1 MFGGGIILLKRVIEF
16 FRVLGEL
23 RYLIPVMRYKFPD
36 PDDPASLAHT
46 FQDTTNRFA
55 ERPFL
60 YFEDEMWTYADTNKA
75 ANILATYLTSTGVKH
90 GDRIVLFM
98 ENRPSFVISLLA
110 LNKIGA
116 IAVLINTSLTGDPLI
131 HCINSSD
138 SIKCIVGAEQAD
150 ALEDVLDQ
158 INITKQ
164 EDFLW
169 SKDTDQYSL
178 PDWAIDLQAQLD
190 NSNDK
195 NLDETNSVKAK
206 DVACYIFT
214 SGTTG
219 VPKAAICPNQKL
231 IAASINI
238 KMAGY
243 RINEKDCMHNS
254 LPLYH
259 STGLMLGLCA
269 VVQAG
274 ASTFIKRKFSATS
287 FWDEVQKYNTT
298 ALVYIGELCRYLAN
312 SEPRQAEQNNPLK
325 VMVGNGLRP
334 DVWDT
339 FKDRFQVNRIVEIYG
354 ASEGNALFMNLLNK
368 NKTIGMTNADVAL
381 IEYDVAE
388 DEVLKTDDG
397 FCKRILNHDPGLLI
411 VRIGPNAVFNGY
423 TDAQATEKKILR
435 NVFDEGDAWFN
446 TGDLIKTVDVGYSL
460 GKTHYQFVD
469 RIGDTF
475 RWKSENVSTN
485 EVGEILNGYK
495 DVNMSNVYGVQIPG
509 CEGRAGMAAFSLEDA
524 ENFDWQAFSDYVENS
539 LPKYARPLFIRIIQE
554 MDTTGTFKL
563 KKNDLR
569 NEAFDIGKVSDPI
582 YCQTNLLDSV
592 KRNPKIAIEICSKFK
607 EFNSA

>member
-1 MFGGGIILLKRVIEF
+1 MFNKVIEF
-16 FRVLGEL
+16 FRVVGEL

-36 PDDPASLAHT
+36 PDDSGSLAHL
-46 FQDTTNRFA
+46 FQDTTEKFS

-60 YFEDEMWTYADTNKA
+60 YFEDEMWTYGHTNKA
-75 ANILATYLTSTGVKH
+75 ANSMARYLVSTGVKH
-90 GDRIVLFM
+90 GDRVILFM
-98 ENRPSFVISLLA
+98 ENRPSFLISLLA

-138 SIKCIVGAEQAD
+138 AVKCIFGAERASP
-150 ALEDVLDQ
+150 LEDVLNQ

-169 SKDTDQYSL
+169 AQDTAQYSL
-178 PDWAIDLQAQLD
+178 PDWAIDLKAQLD
-190 NSNDK
+190 LSDDD
-195 NLDETNSVKAK
+195 NLEETNSVRVK

-231 IAASINI
+231 MAASVNI

-243 RINEKDCMHNS
+243 RINETDCMHNS

-259 STGLMLGLCA
+259 STGLMLGICA
-269 VVQAG
+269 VIQAG
-274 ASTFIKRKFSATS
+274 ASTFIKRKFSASS

-312 SEPRQAEQNNPLK
+312 TEPTPAEQNNPLK

-334 DVWDT
+334 DVWDI
-339 FKDRFQVNRIVEIYG
+339 FKERFGVDRIVEIYG

-368 NKTIGMTNADVAL
+368 DKTIGMTNAQVAL

-388 DEVLKTDDG
+388 DKIIKNEDG
-397 FCKRILNHDPGLLI
+397 TCKKITNHDPGLLI
-411 VRIGPNAVFNGY
+411 VFISPNSVFNGY

-435 NVFDEGDAWFN
+435 DVFEKGDAWFN
-446 TGDLIKTVDVGYSL
+446 TGDLIKTVDVGYAL

-469 RIGDTF
+469 RVGDTF

-485 EVGEILNGYK
+485 EVGEILNGFK
-495 DVNMSNVYGVQIPG
+495 DVNMSNVYGVEIPG
-509 CEGRAGMAAFSLEDA
+509 CEGRAGMAAFSLQDA
-524 ENFDWQAFSDYVENS
+524 SSFDWQGFSNHVENS
-539 LPKYARPLFIRIIQE
+539 LPKYARPLFIRIIEE

-569 NEAFDIGKVSDPI
+569 NEAFNIDKVSDQI
-582 YCQTNLLDSV
+582 YCLKPNSSNYEVLDKEWLQT
-592 KRNPKIAIEICSKFK
+592 I
-607 EFNSA
+607 NSEQAGY

>member
-1 MFGGGIILLKRVIEF
+1 MFKKVFEF
-16 FRVLGEL
+16 FRVLSEL
-23 RYLIPVMRYKFPD
+23 KYLIPVMRYKFPD
-36 PDDPASLAHT
+36 PEDHASLAHT
-46 FQDTTNRFA
+46 FQATTEKFS

-60 YFEDEMWTYADTNKA
+60 YFEDEMWTYGDTNKA
-75 ANILATYLTSTGVKH
+75 ANILARYLVSTGVKH
-90 GDRIVLFM
+90 GDRVVMFM

-116 IAVLINTSLTGDPLI
+116 IAVLINTSLTGDPLV

-138 SIKCIVGAEQAD
+138 SVKCIFGAERAD
-150 ALEDVLDQ
+150 VLEDVLNE
-158 INITKQ
+158 INVIKQ

-169 SKDTDQYSL
+169 VEDTSEYSL
-178 PDWAIDLQAQLD
+178 PNWAIDLKAQLD
-190 NSNDK
+190 ISDNV
-195 NLDETNSVKAK
+195 NLEETNSVRVK
-206 DVACYIFT
+206 DIACYIFT

-219 VPKAAICPNQKL
+219 VPKAAICPNQKIL
-231 IAASINI
+231 AASVNI
-238 KMAGY
+238 TIAGY
-243 RINEKDCMHNS
+243 RINETDCMHNS

-259 STGLMLGLCA
+259 STGLMLGICA
-269 VVQAG
+269 VIQAG
-274 ASTFIKRKFSATS
+274 ASTFIKRKFSASS

-312 SEPRQAEQNNPLK
+312 SDPTPVEQNNPLK

-334 DVWDT
+334 DVWDI
-339 FKDRFQVNRIVEIYG
+339 FKERFGVNRIVEIYG
-354 ASEGNALFMNLLNK
+354 ASEGNALFTNLLNK
-368 NKTIGMTNADVAL
+368 DKTIGMTNADVAL

-388 DEVLKTDDG
+388 DEILKGDDG
-397 FCKRILNHDPGLLI
+397 FCKKILTHDPGLLV
-411 VRIGPNAVFNGY
+411 VRIGPDAVFNGY

-435 NVFDEGDAWFN
+435 NVFEDGDAWFN
-446 TGDLIKTVDVGYSL
+446 TGDLIKTVDVGYAL

-485 EVGEILNGYK
+485 EVGEILNGFK

-509 CEGRAGMAAFSLEDA
+509 CEGRAGMAAFSLDDA
-524 ENFDWQAFSDYVENS
+524 ESFDWQAFSDYVENS

-569 NEAFDIGKVSDPI
+569 NESFDITKVADPI
-582 YCQTNLLDSV
+582 YCLKPNSSNYVALDNEWLQIINLEQ
-592 KRNPKIAIEICSKFK
+592 AGY
-607 EFNSA
+607 

>member
-582 YCQTNLLDSV
+582 YCLKPNSSNYVALDNEWLQT
-592 KRNPKIAIEICSKFK
+592 I
-607 EFNSA
+607 NSGQAGY

>member
-138 SIKCIVGAEQAD
+138 SVKCIVGAEQAD

-582 YCQTNLLDSV
+582 YCLKPNSSNYVALDNEWLQT
-592 KRNPKIAIEICSKFK
+592 I
-607 EFNSA
+607 NSEQAGY

>member
-1 MFGGGIILLKRVIEF
+1 MFNKVIEF
-16 FRVLGEL
+16 FRVVGEL

-36 PDDPASLAHT
+36 PEDSGSLAHL
-46 FQDTTNRFA
+46 FQDTTEKFS

-60 YFEDEMWTYADTNKA
+60 YFEDEMWTYGHTNKA
-75 ANILATYLTSTGVKH
+75 ANSMARYLVSTGVKH
-90 GDRIVLFM
+90 GDRVVLFM
-98 ENRPSFVISLLA
+98 ENRPSFLISLLA

-138 SIKCIVGAEQAD
+138 AVKCIVGAERASP
-150 ALEDVLDQ
+150 LEDVLNQ

-169 SKDTDQYSL
+169 AQDTAQYSL
-178 PDWAIDLQAQLD
+178 PDWAIDLKAQLD
-190 NSNDK
+190 LSDDD
-195 NLDETNSVKAK
+195 NLEETNSVRVK

-231 IAASINI
+231 MAASVNI
-238 KMAGY
+238 KIAGY
-243 RINEKDCMHNS
+243 RINETDCMHNS

-259 STGLMLGLCA
+259 STGLMLGICA
-269 VVQAG
+269 VIQAG
-274 ASTFIKRKFSATS
+274 ASTFIKRKFSASS

-312 SEPRQAEQNNPLK
+312 TEPTPAEQNNPLK

-334 DVWDT
+334 DVWDI
-339 FKDRFQVNRIVEIYG
+339 FKERFGVDRIVEIYG

-368 NKTIGMTNADVAL
+368 DKTIGMTNAQVAL

-388 DEVLKTDDG
+388 DKIIKNEDG
-397 FCKRILNHDPGLLI
+397 TCKKITNHDPGLLI
-411 VRIGPNAVFNGY
+411 VFISPNSVFNGY

-435 NVFDEGDAWFN
+435 DVFEKGDAWFN
-446 TGDLIKTVDVGYSL
+446 TGDLIKTVDVGYAL

-469 RIGDTF
+469 RVGDTF

-485 EVGEILNGYK
+485 EVGEILNGFK
-495 DVNMSNVYGVQIPG
+495 DVNMSNVYGVEIPG
-509 CEGRAGMAAFSLEDA
+509 CEGRAGMAAFSLKDA
-524 ENFDWQAFSDYVENS
+524 SSFDWQGFSNHVENS
-539 LPKYARPLFIRIIQE
+539 LPKYARPLFIRIIEE

-569 NEAFDIGKVSDPI
+569 NESFNIDKVTDQI
-582 YCQTNLLDSV
+582 YCLKPNSSNYEVLDKEWLQT
-592 KRNPKIAIEICSKFK
+592 I
-607 EFNSA
+607 NSEQAGY

>member
-1 MFGGGIILLKRVIEF
+1 MFNKVIEF
-16 FRVLGEL
+16 FRVVGEL

-36 PDDPASLAHT
+36 PEDSGSLAHL
-46 FQDTTNRFA
+46 FQDTTEKFS

-60 YFEDEMWTYADTNKA
+60 YFEDEMWTYGHTNKA
-75 ANILATYLTSTGVKH
+75 ANSMARYLVSTGVKH
-90 GDRIVLFM
+90 GDRVVLFM
-98 ENRPSFVISLLA
+98 ENRPSFLISLLA

-138 SIKCIVGAEQAD
+138 AVKCIVGAERASP
-150 ALEDVLDQ
+150 LEDVLNQ

-169 SKDTDQYSL
+169 AQDTAQYSL
-178 PDWAIDLQAQLD
+178 PDWAIDLKAQLD
-190 NSNDK
+190 LSDDD
-195 NLDETNSVKAK
+195 NLEETNSVRVK

-231 IAASINI
+231 MAASVNI
-238 KMAGY
+238 KIAGY
-243 RINEKDCMHNS
+243 RINETDCMHNS

-259 STGLMLGLCA
+259 STGLMLGICA
-269 VVQAG
+269 VIQAG
-274 ASTFIKRKFSATS
+274 ASTFIKRKFSASS

-312 SEPRQAEQNNPLK
+312 TEPTPVEQNNPLK

-334 DVWDT
+334 DVWDI
-339 FKDRFQVNRIVEIYG
+339 FKERFGVDRIVEIYG

-368 NKTIGMTNADVAL
+368 DKTIGMTNAQVAL

-388 DEVLKTDDG
+388 DKIIKNEDG
-397 FCKRILNHDPGLLI
+397 TCKKITNHDPGLLI
-411 VRIGPNAVFNGY
+411 VFISPNSVFNGY

-435 NVFDEGDAWFN
+435 DVFEKGDAWFN
-446 TGDLIKTVDVGYSL
+446 TGDLIKTVDVGYAL

-469 RIGDTF
+469 RVGDTF

-485 EVGEILNGYK
+485 EVGEILNGFK
-495 DVNMSNVYGVQIPG
+495 DVNMSKVYGVEIPG
-509 CEGRAGMAAFSLEDA
+509 CEGRAGMAAFSLDDA
-524 ENFDWQAFSDYVENS
+524 SSFDWQGFSNHVENS
-539 LPKYARPLFIRIIQE
+539 LPKYARPLFIRIIEE

-569 NEAFDIGKVSDPI
+569 NEAFNIDKVSDQI
-582 YCQTNLLDSV
+582 YCLKPNSSNYEVLDNEWLQT
-592 KRNPKIAIEICSKFK
+592 I
-607 EFNSA
+607 NSEQAGY

>member
-1 MFGGGIILLKRVIEF
+1 MFKKVIEF

-36 PDDPASLAHT
+36 PEDPGSLAHL
-46 FQDTTNRFA
+46 FQTTTEQFSQ
-55 ERPFL
+55 RPFL
-60 YFEDEMWTYADTNKA
+60 YFEDEMWTYDHTNKA
-75 ANILATYLTSTGVKH
+75 ANSLARYLVSTGVKH
-90 GDRIVLFM
+90 GDRVVLFM
-98 ENRPSFVISLLA
+98 ENRPSFLVSLLA

-116 IAVLINTSLTGDPLI
+116 IAVLINTSLTGDPLV

-138 SIKCIVGAEQAD
+138 AVKCIVGAERAEP
-150 ALEDVLDQ
+150 LEGVLNQ

-169 SKDTDQYSL
+169 AEDTDQYSL
-178 PDWAIDLQAQLD
+178 PDWAIDLKAQLD
-190 NSNDK
+190 FSDDK
-195 NLDETNSVKAK
+195 NLEETNAVRIK

-231 IAASINI
+231 MAASVNI
-238 KMAGY
+238 KIAGY
-243 RINEKDCMHNS
+243 RINETDCMHNS

-259 STGLMLGLCA
+259 STGLMLGICA
-269 VVQAG
+269 VIQAG
-274 ASTFIKRKFSATS
+274 ASTFIKRKFSASS

-312 SEPRQAEQNNPLK
+312 TEPTPAEQNNPLK

-334 DVWDT
+334 DVWDI
-339 FKDRFQVNRIVEIYG
+339 FKNRFGVNRIVEIYG

-368 NKTIGMTNADVAL
+368 DKTIGMTNAQVAL

-388 DEVLKTDDG
+388 DKIIKNEDG
-397 FCKRILNHDPGLLI
+397 TCKKITNHDPGLLI
-411 VRIGPNAVFNGY
+411 VFISPDSVFNGY

-435 NVFDEGDAWFN
+435 DVFEEGDAWFN
-446 TGDLIKTVDVGYSL
+446 TGDLIKTVDVGYAL

-469 RIGDTF
+469 RVGDTF

-485 EVGEILNGYK
+485 EVGEILNGFK
-495 DVNMSNVYGVQIPG
+495 DVNMSNVYGVEIPG

-524 ENFDWQAFSDYVENS
+524 SSFDWNAFSEHVDDS
-539 LPKYARPLFIRIIQE
+539 LPKYARPLFIRIIEE

-569 NEAFDIGKVSDPI
+569 NEAFNIDKVTDQI
-582 YCQTNLLDSV
+582 YCLKPNSSNYEVLDQEWLQT
-592 KRNPKIAIEICSKFK
+592 I
-607 EFNSA
+607 NSEQAGY

>member
-1 MFGGGIILLKRVIEF
+1 MFNKVKEF
-16 FRVLGEL
+16 FRVVGEL

-36 PDDPASLAHT
+36 PEDSGSLAHL
-46 FQDTTNRFA
+46 FQDTTEKFS

-60 YFEDEMWTYADTNKA
+60 YFEDEVWTYAQTNKA
-75 ANILATYLTSTGVKH
+75 ANSMARYLVSTGVKH
-90 GDRIVLFM
+90 GDRVVLFM
-98 ENRPSFVISLLA
+98 ENRPSFLISLLA

-138 SIKCIVGAEQAD
+138 AVKCIVGAERASP
-150 ALEDVLDQ
+150 LEDVLNQ

-169 SKDTDQYSL
+169 AQDTAQYSL
-178 PDWAIDLQAQLD
+178 PDWAIDLKAQLD
-190 NSNDK
+190 LSDDD
-195 NLDETNSVKAK
+195 NLEETNSVRVK

-231 IAASINI
+231 MAASVNI

-243 RINEKDCMHNS
+243 RINETDCMHNS

-259 STGLMLGLCA
+259 STGLMLGICA
-269 VVQAG
+269 VIQAG
-274 ASTFIKRKFSATS
+274 ASTFIKRKFSASS

-312 SEPRQAEQNNPLK
+312 TEPTPAEQNNPLR

-334 DVWDT
+334 DVWDI
-339 FKDRFQVNRIVEIYG
+339 FKERFGVDRIVEIYG

-368 NKTIGMTNADVAL
+368 DKTIGMTNAQVAL

-388 DEVLKTDDG
+388 DKIIKNEDG
-397 FCKRILNHDPGLLI
+397 TCKKITNHDPGLLI
-411 VRIGPNAVFNGY
+411 VFISPNSVFNGY

-435 NVFDEGDAWFN
+435 DVFEKGDAWFN
-446 TGDLIKTVDVGYSL
+446 TGDLIKTVDVGYAL

-469 RIGDTF
+469 RVGDTF

-485 EVGEILNGYK
+485 EVGEILNGFK
-495 DVNMSNVYGVQIPG
+495 DVNMSNVYGVEIPG

-524 ENFDWQAFSDYVENS
+524 SSFDWQAFSNHVDNN
-539 LPKYARPLFIRIIQE
+539 LPKYARPLFIRIIEE

-569 NEAFDIGKVSDPI
+569 NEAFNIDKVTDQI
-582 YCQTNLLDSV
+582 YCLKPNSSNYEVLDKEWLQT
-592 KRNPKIAIEICSKFK
+592 I
-607 EFNSA
+607 NSERAGY

>member
-1 MFGGGIILLKRVIEF
+1 MFNKVIEF
-16 FRVLGEL
+16 FRVVGEL

-36 PDDPASLAHT
+36 PEDSGSLAHL
-46 FQDTTNRFA
+46 FQDTTEKFS

-60 YFEDEMWTYADTNKA
+60 YFEDEMWTYGHTNKA
-75 ANILATYLTSTGVKH
+75 ANSMARYLVSTGVKH
-90 GDRIVLFM
+90 GDRVVLFM
-98 ENRPSFVISLLA
+98 ENRPSFLISLLA

-138 SIKCIVGAEQAD
+138 AVKCIFGAERASP
-150 ALEDVLDQ
+150 LEDVLNQ

-169 SKDTDQYSL
+169 AQDTAQYSL
-178 PDWAIDLQAQLD
+178 PDWAIDLKAQLD
-190 NSNDK
+190 LSDDD
-195 NLDETNSVKAK
+195 NLEETNSVRVK

-231 IAASINI
+231 MAASVNI
-238 KMAGY
+238 KIAGY
-243 RINEKDCMHNS
+243 RINETDCMHNS

-259 STGLMLGLCA
+259 STGLMLGICA
-269 VVQAG
+269 VIQAG
-274 ASTFIKRKFSATS
+274 ASTFIKRKFSASS
-287 FWDEVQKYNTT
+287 FWNEVQKYNTT

-312 SEPRQAEQNNPLK
+312 TEPTPAEQNNPLK

-334 DVWDT
+334 DVWDI
-339 FKDRFQVNRIVEIYG
+339 FKERFGVDRIVEIYG

-368 NKTIGMTNADVAL
+368 DKTIGMTNAQVAL

-388 DEVLKTDDG
+388 DKIIKNEDG
-397 FCKRILNHDPGLLI
+397 TCKKITNHDPGLLI
-411 VRIGPNAVFNGY
+411 VFISPNSVFNGY

-435 NVFDEGDAWFN
+435 DVFEKGDAWFN
-446 TGDLIKTVDVGYSL
+446 TGDLIKTVDVGYAL

-469 RIGDTF
+469 RVGDTF

-485 EVGEILNGYK
+485 EVGEILNGFK
-495 DVNMSNVYGVQIPG
+495 DVNMSNVYGVEIPG
-509 CEGRAGMAAFSLEDA
+509 CEGRAGMAAFSLDDA
-524 ENFDWQAFSDYVENS
+524 SSFDWQGFSNHVENS

-569 NEAFDIGKVSDPI
+569 NEAFNIDKVSDQI
-582 YCQTNLLDSV
+582 YCLKPNSSNYEVLDNEWFQT
-592 KRNPKIAIEICSKFK
+592 I
-607 EFNSA
+607 NSEQAGY

>member
-46 FQDTTNRFA
+46 FQDTTNRFT

-524 ENFDWQAFSDYVENS
+524 ESFDWQAFSDYVENS

-582 YCQTNLLDSV
+582 YCLKPNSSNYVALDNEWLQT
-592 KRNPKIAIEICSKFK
+592 I
-607 EFNSA
+607 NSEQAGY

>member
-1 MFGGGIILLKRVIEF
+1 
-16 FRVLGEL
+16 
-23 RYLIPVMRYKFPD
+23 MRYKFPD
-36 PDDPASLAHT
+36 PEDPGSLAHM
-46 FQDTTNRFA
+46 FQAATEKFS

-60 YFEDEMWTYADTNKA
+60 YFEDEMWTYDHTNKA
-75 ANILATYLTSTGVKH
+75 ANSLARYLVSTGVKH
-90 GDRIVLFM
+90 GDRVVLFM
-98 ENRPSFVISLLA
+98 ENRPSFLISLLA

-138 SIKCIVGAEQAD
+138 AVKCIVGAERAEP
-150 ALEDVLDQ
+150 LEDVLNQ

-164 EDFLW
+164 EDLLW
-169 SKDTDQYSL
+169 AEDTDQYSL
-178 PDWAIDLQAQLD
+178 PDWAIDLKAQLD
-190 NSNDK
+190 FSDDK
-195 NLDETNSVKAK
+195 NLEETNAVRIK

-231 IAASINI
+231 MAASVNI
-238 KMAGY
+238 KIAGY
-243 RINEKDCMHNS
+243 RINETDCMHNS

-259 STGLMLGLCA
+259 STGLMLGICA
-269 VVQAG
+269 VIQAG
-274 ASTFIKRKFSATS
+274 ASTFIKRKFSASS

-312 SEPRQAEQNNPLK
+312 TETVPAEQNNPLK

-334 DVWDT
+334 DVWDI
-339 FKDRFQVNRIVEIYG
+339 FKDRFGVDRIVEIYG

-368 NKTIGMTNADVAL
+368 DKTIGMTNAQVAL

-388 DEVLKTDDG
+388 DKIIKNEDG
-397 FCKRILNHDPGLLI
+397 TCKKITNHDPGLLI
-411 VRIGPNAVFNGY
+411 VFISPNSVFNGY

-435 NVFDEGDAWFN
+435 DVFEEGDAWFN
-446 TGDLIKTVDVGYSL
+446 TGDLIKTVDVGYAL

-469 RIGDTF
+469 RVGDTF

-485 EVGEILNGYK
+485 EVGEILNGFK
-495 DVNMSNVYGVQIPG
+495 DVNMSNVYGVEIPG
-509 CEGRAGMAAFSLEDA
+509 CEGRAGMAAFSLDDA
-524 ENFDWQAFSDYVENS
+524 SSFDWQGFSNHVENS
-539 LPKYARPLFIRIIQE
+539 LPKYARPLFIRIIEE

-569 NEAFDIGKVSDPI
+569 NEAFNIDKVTDQI
-582 YCQTNLLDSV
+582 YCLKPNSSNYEVLDKEWLQT
-592 KRNPKIAIEICSKFK
+592 I
-607 EFNSA
+607 NSEQAGY

>member
-1 MFGGGIILLKRVIEF
+1 MFKKVIEF

-36 PDDPASLAHT
+36 PEDPGSLAHM
-46 FQDTTNRFA
+46 FQAATEKFS

-60 YFEDEMWTYADTNKA
+60 YFEDEMWTYDHTNKA
-75 ANILATYLTSTGVKH
+75 ANSLARYLVSTGVKH
-90 GDRIVLFM
+90 GDRVVLFM
-98 ENRPSFVISLLA
+98 ENRPSFLISLLA

-138 SIKCIVGAEQAD
+138 AVKCIVGAERAEP
-150 ALEDVLDQ
+150 LEDVLNQ

-169 SKDTDQYSL
+169 AEDTDQYSL
-178 PDWAIDLQAQLD
+178 PDWAIDLKAQLD
-190 NSNDK
+190 LSDDE
-195 NLDETNSVKAK
+195 NLEETNAVRIK

-231 IAASINI
+231 MAASVNI
-238 KMAGY
+238 KIAGY
-243 RINEKDCMHNS
+243 RINETDCMHNS

-259 STGLMLGLCA
+259 STGLMLGICA
-269 VVQAG
+269 VIQAG
-274 ASTFIKRKFSATS
+274 ASTFIKRKFSASS

-312 SEPRQAEQNNPLK
+312 TEPTPAEQNNPLK

-334 DVWDT
+334 DVWDI
-339 FKDRFQVNRIVEIYG
+339 FKNRFGVNRIVEIYG

-368 NKTIGMTNADVAL
+368 DKTIGMTNAQVAL

-388 DEVLKTDDG
+388 DKIIKNEDG
-397 FCKRILNHDPGLLI
+397 TCKKITNHDPGLLI
-411 VRIGPNAVFNGY
+411 VFISPDSVFNGY

-435 NVFDEGDAWFN
+435 DVFEEGDAWFN
-446 TGDLIKTVDVGYSL
+446 TGDLIKTVDVGYAL

-469 RIGDTF
+469 RVGDTF

-485 EVGEILNGYK
+485 EVGEILNGFK
-495 DVNMSNVYGVQIPG
+495 DVNMSNVYGVEIPG

-524 ENFDWQAFSDYVENS
+524 SSFDWNAFSEHVDDS
-539 LPKYARPLFIRIIQE
+539 LPKYARPLFIRIIEE

-569 NEAFDIGKVSDPI
+569 NEAFNIDKVTDQI
-582 YCQTNLLDSV
+582 YCLKPNSSNYEVLDQEWLQT
-592 KRNPKIAIEICSKFK
+592 I
-607 EFNSA
+607 NSEQAGY

>member
-1 MFGGGIILLKRVIEF
+1 MFNQIKEF
-16 FRVLGEL
+16 FRVIGEL
-23 RYLIPVMRYKFPD
+23 RYLIPVLRYKFPD
-36 PDDPASLAHT
+36 PEDNASLAHS
-46 FQDTTNRFA
+46 FQQTTTKFSD
-55 ERPFL
+55 RPFL
-60 YFEDEMWTYADTNKA
+60 YFEEGTWTYDQTNKS
-75 ANILATYLTSTGVKH
+75 ANSLARYLAGSGVKH
-90 GDRIVLFM
+90 GDRVILFM
-98 ENRPSFVISLLA
+98 ENRPDFVISLLA

-138 SIKCIVGAEQAD
+138 SIKCIFGAERSAP
-150 ALEDVLDQ
+150 LEDVLDQ
-158 INITKQ
+158 INVVKQ

-169 SKDTDQYSL
+169 VEDTPNYSL
-178 PDWAIDLQAQLD
+178 PDWAIDLKAQID
-190 NSNDK
+190 FTDDQD
-195 NLDETNSVKAK
+195 LDETNSVKAK

-231 IAASINI
+231 MAASINI

-243 RINEKDCMHNS
+243 RINETDCMHNS

-269 VVQAG
+269 VIQAG
-274 ASTFIKRKFSATS
+274 ASTFIKRKFSASS
-287 FWDEVQKYNTT
+287 FWEEVQQYNTT

-312 SEPRQAEQNNPLK
+312 HEPSPAELDNPLK

-339 FKDRFQVNRIVEIYG
+339 FKDRFGVNRIVEIYG

-388 DEVLKTDDG
+388 DIILKGDDG
-397 FCKRILNHDPGLLI
+397 FCKKITNHDPGLLI

-423 TDAQATEKKILR
+423 TDAQATEKKIVR
-435 NVFDEGDAWFN
+435 DVFEEGDAWFN
-446 TGDLIKTVDVGYSL
+446 TGDLIKTVDVGYAL
-460 GKTHYQFVD
+460 GKIHYQFVD
-469 RIGDTF
+469 RVGDTF

-485 EVGEILNGYK
+485 EVGEILNGFK
-495 DVNMSNVYGVQIPG
+495 DVNMSNVYGVKIPG
-509 CEGRAGMAAFSLEDA
+509 CEGRAGMAAFSLDDA
-524 ENFDWQAFSDYVENS
+524 EQFDWQAFSNYVETS

-569 NEAFDIGKVSDPI
+569 SEAFDIGKVSDMIFCMKPNSSN
-582 YCQTNLLDSV
+582 YEVLDNDWLQT
-592 KRNPKIAIEICSKFK
+592 I
-607 EFNSA
+607 NSEQAGY

>member
-524 ENFDWQAFSDYVENS
+524 ESFDWQAFSDYVENS

-582 YCQTNLLDSV
+582 YCLKPNSSNYVALDNEWL
-592 KRNPKIAIEICSKFK
+592 KTI
-607 EFNSA
+607 NSEQAGY

>member
-1 MFGGGIILLKRVIEF
+1 MFNKIKEF

-23 RYLIPVMRYKFPD
+23 RYLIPVLRYKFPD
-36 PDDPASLAHT
+36 PDDQASLAHS
-46 FQDTTNRFA
+46 FQDTTEKFSD
-55 ERPFL
+55 RPFL
-60 YFEDEMWTYADTNKA
+60 HFENETWTYAQINKA
-75 ANILATYLTSTGVKH
+75 ANSLARYFVATGVKH
-90 GDRIVLFM
+90 GDRVVMFM

-116 IAVLINTSLTGDPLI
+116 IAVLINTSLTGDPLV

-138 SIKCIVGAEQAD
+138 SIKCIVGAERAKP
-150 ALEDVLDQ
+150 LEDVLDQ

-164 EDFLW
+164 EDLLW
-169 SKDTDQYSL
+169 VEDTPNYSL
-178 PDWAIDLQAQLD
+178 PEWAIDLKAKID
-190 NSNDK
+190 SSKDE
-195 NLDETNSVKAK
+195 NLEETNFVKAK
-206 DVACYIFT
+206 DVACFIFT

-231 IAASINI
+231 MAASINI

-243 RINEKDCMHNS
+243 RIDETDCMHNS

-269 VVQAG
+269 VIQAG
-274 ASTFIKRKFSATS
+274 ASTFIKRKFSASS
-287 FWDEVQKYNTT
+287 FWEEVQKYNTT

-312 SEPRQAEQNNPLK
+312 QDPTQAELNNPLK

-339 FKDRFQVNRIVEIYG
+339 FKDRFGVNRIVEIYG

-368 NKTIGMTNADVAL
+368 DKTIGMTSADVVL
-381 IEYDVAE
+381 IEYDIAE
-388 DEVLKTDDG
+388 DEILKSDDG
-397 FCKRILNHDPGLLI
+397 FCRKIINHDPGLLI
-411 VRIGPNAVFNGY
+411 IKIGPNAVFNGY

-435 NVFDEGDAWFN
+435 DVFEEGDAWFN
-446 TGDLIKTVDVGYSL
+446 TGDLIRTVDVGYSL

-469 RIGDTF
+469 RVGDTF

-485 EVGEILNGYK
+485 EVGEILNGFK
-495 DVNMSNVYGVQIPG
+495 DVNMSNVYGVKIPG
-509 CEGRAGMAAFSLEDA
+509 CEGRAGMAAFSLDDV
-524 ENFDWQAFSDYVENS
+524 NSFDWKGFSDYVESS

-569 NEAFDIGKVSDPI
+569 NEAFDVSKVTDAV
-582 YCQTNLLDSV
+582 YCLKPNSSNYEVLDNGWLQT
-592 KRNPKIAIEICSKFK
+592 I
-607 EFNSA
+607 NSEKAGY

>member
-1 MFGGGIILLKRVIEF
+1 MFNKVIEF
-16 FRVLGEL
+16 FRVVGEL

-36 PDDPASLAHT
+36 PDDSGSLAHL
-46 FQDTTNRFA
+46 FQDTTEKFS

-60 YFEDEMWTYADTNKA
+60 YFEDEMWTYGHTNKA
-75 ANILATYLTSTGVKH
+75 ANSMARYLVSTGVKH
-90 GDRIVLFM
+90 GDRVILFM
-98 ENRPSFVISLLA
+98 ENRPSFLISLLA

-138 SIKCIVGAEQAD
+138 AVKCIVGAERASP
-150 ALEDVLDQ
+150 LEDVLNQ

-169 SKDTDQYSL
+169 ALDTAQYSL
-178 PDWAIDLQAQLD
+178 PDWAIDLKAQLD
-190 NSNDK
+190 LSDDD
-195 NLDETNSVKAK
+195 NLEETNSVRVK

-231 IAASINI
+231 MAASVNI
-238 KMAGY
+238 KIAGY
-243 RINEKDCMHNS
+243 RINETDCMHNS

-259 STGLMLGLCA
+259 STGLMLGICA
-269 VVQAG
+269 VIQAG
-274 ASTFIKRKFSATS
+274 ASTFIKRKFSASS

-312 SEPRQAEQNNPLK
+312 TEPTPAEQNNPLK

-334 DVWDT
+334 DVWDI
-339 FKDRFQVNRIVEIYG
+339 FKERFGVDRIVEIYG

-368 NKTIGMTNADVAL
+368 DKTIGMTNAQVAL

-388 DEVLKTDDG
+388 DKIIKNEDG
-397 FCKRILNHDPGLLI
+397 TCKKITNHDPGLLI
-411 VRIGPNAVFNGY
+411 VFISPNSVFNGY

-435 NVFDEGDAWFN
+435 DVFEKGDAWFN
-446 TGDLIKTVDVGYSL
+446 TGDLIKTVDVGYAL

-469 RIGDTF
+469 RVGDTF

-485 EVGEILNGYK
+485 EVGEILNGFK
-495 DVNMSNVYGVQIPG
+495 DVNMSNVYGVEIPG
-509 CEGRAGMAAFSLEDA
+509 CEGRAGMAAFSLDDA
-524 ENFDWQAFSDYVENS
+524 SSFDWQGFSNHVENS
-539 LPKYARPLFIRIIQE
+539 LPKYARPLFIRIIEE

-569 NEAFDIGKVSDPI
+569 NEAFNIDKVSDQI
-582 YCQTNLLDSV
+582 YCLKPNSSNYEVLDNEWFQT
-592 KRNPKIAIEICSKFK
+592 I
-607 EFNSA
+607 NSEQAGY